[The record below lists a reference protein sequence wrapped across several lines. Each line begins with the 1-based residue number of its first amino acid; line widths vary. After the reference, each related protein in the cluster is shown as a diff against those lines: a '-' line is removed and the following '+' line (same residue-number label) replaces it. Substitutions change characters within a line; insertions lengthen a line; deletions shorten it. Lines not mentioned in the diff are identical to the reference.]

1 MLKLIQSNRTEV
13 LVDRLATRL
22 SQQVAMGVSA
32 LAPQTV
38 LVQSQGMRQWLTIEL
53 ARRNGIAANLA
64 TPMPAAFLWQ
74 LCQRVMQSDTSRDSA
89 FDKLAMSW
97 HIMALLPELLQ
108 DGECEPLRLYLADHR
123 HEQLQRYQLAYRIAD
138 VFDQYLVYRPDWL
151 LAWECGND
159 TALEPA
165 QRWQAVLWRA
175 MLARITQ
182 LGPRSHRAD
191 IHREVQQRLL
201 AGDYQGEAIPAYI
214 AIFGVSSLPPQQMD
228 LFVALGQQTT
238 VELYA
243 MNPCA
248 HYWGDIV
255 SEKKR
260 SRRQASSLGVPRASS
275 TQFLQVGNPLL
286 ASFGGQGRDFF
297 DLLLERDIGSDDH
310 FVEVE
315 VDTLLRLLQD
325 DILNLQSRADSSSPE
340 ALPKFVIQADDHSVQ
355 IHSCHSPMREVEVL
369 HDQLLAML
377 GADSSLRLRDII
389 VMVPDISAYAP
400 TIHAV
405 FSQPREG
412 TALRYSISDRSLV
425 DEAPVLR
432 AFLALIELP
441 QSRFTA
447 PEIID
452 LLQTP
457 AIADKFGF
465 SVADLARVRH
475 WLASS
480 GIRWAWNADH
490 KLEFGLPPSE
500 ANTWQF
506 GLDRLLLGY
515 AMPAGAGLFNG
526 TLADDEVD
534 SGSAELLGRTM
545 QFLDLLWSW
554 RSRLQSDYTWRE
566 WQLLLRQ
573 CVTEFFDP
581 GNEDTMV
588 LEQLLQ
594 NLDSESSSLAID
606 ELAEPITPVLLQ
618 SLLQQRLQQP
628 GDNFG
633 FLAGGINFCTL
644 MPMRSIPFRVVCLL
658 GMNDQQFPRS
668 QSVPSFDLVARESPR
683 RGDRN
688 RRNDDRYQM
697 LEAMLAARDRL
708 YISYVGRDVR
718 DNSGKLASVL
728 VSELIDY
735 CQRVS
740 RVEGD
745 PEAEPGATRDR
756 VLQRLLTRHHLQ
768 PFDER
773 YFSSQAPRWFSFA
786 GEYYNAA
793 AKRSSPSA
801 LWSGQSVPL
810 LPPLAGRLRL
820 ESLVAF
826 VANPCRAFLQ
836 QRLGIYLDLTDA
848 EVSDTEVLQLD
859 GLDRYQLTLDAQ
871 KFQLEGA
878 SEKQWMQLCAAAGR
892 APQGGLGELALESL
906 WSDGSRVMKAVQPWL
921 VDEPGSISLD
931 LELGEFQLE
940 GELGP
945 IHDNCILAWRPG
957 KFRRRQL
964 LQHWV
969 RHVLANATSAPVSSR
984 LFDAEH
990 AYRFAPIPTAE
1001 ARAWLQ
1007 RLLAWYQRGL
1017 QRALPLLPET
1027 AWKWLEVM
1035 AKSDDETQ
1043 AWQQAQACW
1052 SPVSGYAMGEGQDA
1066 FISRCFSFKELQDN
1080 EFIQIAGEL
1089 VEPARLALEVVQ

>member
-13 LVDRLATRL
+13 LVARLATRL

-32 LAPQTV
+32 LAPHTV

-74 LCQRVMQSDTSRDSA
+74 LCQRVMQSDASRDSA

-108 DGECEPLRLYLADHR
+108 QGECESLRLYLAEHR
-123 HEQLQRYQLAYRIAD
+123 HEQLQRYQLSYRIAD

-151 LAWECGND
+151 LAWERGND

-182 LGPRSHRAD
+182 RGPRSHRAD

-201 AGDYQGEAIPAYI
+201 AGDYQGDAIPAYI

-228 LFVALGQQTT
+228 LFIALGQQTT

-248 HYWGDIV
+248 QYWGDIV
-255 SEKKR
+255 SEKSR
-260 SRRQASSLGVPRASS
+260 SRRRASSLGDPSASS

-297 DLLLERDIGSDDH
+297 DLLLERDISSDDH
-310 FVEVE
+310 FVQVE
-315 VDTLLRLLQD
+315 PDTLLRLLQD
-325 DILNLQSRADSSSPE
+325 DILNLHSRTDSSTE
-340 ALPKFVIQADDHSVQ
+340 ALPKFVIGTDDHSVQ

-405 FSQPREG
+405 FSQPRHG

-425 DEAPVLR
+425 DETPVLR

-457 AIADKFGF
+457 AIADQFGF
-465 SVADLARVRH
+465 SGADLARVRH
-475 WLASS
+475 WLAGS
-480 GIRWAWNADH
+480 GIRWGWNAHH
-490 KLEFGLPPSE
+490 KQEFGLPPSE

-515 AMPAGAGLFNG
+515 AMPAAAGLFNG

-534 SGSAELLGRTM
+534 SGSAELLGRTI
-545 QFLDLLWSW
+545 QVLDLLWSW
-554 RSRLQSDYTWRE
+554 RLRLQRDYSWRE

-573 CVTEFFDP
+573 CVTDFFAPD
-581 GNEDTMV
+581 NEETMV
-588 LEQLLQ
+588 LEQFLQ
-594 NLDSESSSLAID
+594 NLDSETSGLAID
-606 ELAEPITPVLLQ
+606 ELAEPITPILLQ
-618 SLLQQRLQQP
+618 NLLQQRLQQP

-644 MPMRSIPFRVVCLL
+644 MPMRSIPFKVVCLL

-668 QSVPSFDLVARESPR
+668 QSVPSFDLVARELPR

-708 YISYVGRDVR
+708 YISYVGHDVR
-718 DNSGKLASVL
+718 DNSAKLASVL
-728 VSELIDY
+728 VSELVDY
-735 CQRVS
+735 CERVA
-740 RVEGD
+740 RVEGEFD
-745 PEAEPGATRDR
+745 AAPEMARRR
-756 VLQRLLTRHHLQ
+756 VLQRLLTAHHLQ

-793 AKRSSPSA
+793 VQRSSRSA
-801 LWSGQSVPL
+801 SWSGQSVPL
-810 LPPLAGRLRL
+810 VEPPSGRLRL
-820 ESLVAF
+820 DSLIAF
-826 VANPCRAFLQ
+826 VANSCRTFLQ
-836 QRLGIYLDLTDA
+836 QRLGIYMDLTDD

-871 KFQLEGA
+871 RLQLEGA
-878 SEKQWMQLCAAAGR
+878 SETQWMQLCAAAGR
-892 APQGGLGELALESL
+892 APQGGPGELALASL
-906 WSDGSRVMKAVQPWL
+906 WSDGNRVMKAVQPWL
-921 VDEPGSISLD
+921 VDEPDSISLD
-931 LELGEFQLE
+931 LELGGFQLE

-945 IHDNCILAWRPG
+945 IHDNCMVSWRPG
-957 KFRRRQL
+957 KFRQRQL
-964 LQHWV
+964 LQHWL
-969 RHVLANATSAPVSSR
+969 RHVLANAARAPVTSR

-990 AYRFAPIPTAE
+990 AYCFAPIPTAE
-1001 ARAWLQ
+1001 ATAWLL
-1007 RLLAWYQRGL
+1007 RLLAWYQLGL

-1035 AKSDDETQ
+1035 AKSDDEAQ
-1043 AWQQAQACW
+1043 AWRQAEACW
-1052 SPVSGYAMGEGQDA
+1052 SPVSDYARGEGQDA
-1066 FISRCFSFKELQDN
+1066 SISRCFSFEELRDN
-1080 EFIQIAGEL
+1080 EFIRIAREL
-1089 VEPARLALEVVQ
+1089 VEPARLALEVMR